1 MSFINKKVICIFL
14 IPNSRSSVSWVY
26 NHNFLLLIFMARLMT
41 LVTTSPLDTAHPGF
55 RADIDKGDVIMNK
68 NYDSRYSFTADT
80 IGPHLMMSAV
90 RLDCRLSRNDSYLI
104 LIMLSSHHHFSLV
117 TVWSLQLQTDR

>member
-1 MSFINKKVICIFL
+1 
-14 IPNSRSSVSWVY
+14 
-26 NHNFLLLIFMARLMT
+26 MT

-104 LIMLSSHHHFSLV
+104 LREVPGLNVMYLWRQSVMIQFVPGLMLIIIFSSCSFIISRFWLAANVIMC
-117 TVWSLQLQTDR
+117 